1 MFISQKNFDLF
12 IKKVMKVFDSHFHI
26 INPDYP
32 LTPNNG
38 YLPDPFT
45 VADYRMSTKTI
56 DIRGGAIVSGSF
68 QAFEQEY
75 LIHALK
81 DLGKDYVG
89 VANIPLDMPQDEL
102 KRLDDAGVVAVRFN
116 VNRGG
121 SETIENV
128 GRLSNEL
135 FDKFGWHTELYINSR
150 ELSDLKHLLLSIPSF
165 SIDHLGLSKDGLDNL
180 YYWAEKGIKVKAT
193 GFGRLDFEPIKVIRE
208 LYKINPHGIMFG
220 SDLPSTRSKTP
231 FSMKDLELLTDNFS
245 EVELDKILFSNAYNF
260 YKKNAAPDGVITSH
274 PHPDQPPR

>member
-1 MFISQKNFDLF
+1 
-12 IKKVMKVFDSHFHI
+12 MKVFDSHFHI
-26 INPDYP
+26 INPNYP

-45 VADYRMSTKTI
+45 VVNYKTRTNMM
-56 DIRGGAIVSGSF
+56 DVQGGAIVSGSF

-75 LIHALK
+75 LINAVEE
-81 DLGKDYVG
+81 LGKGYVG
-89 VANIPLDMPQDEL
+89 VANIPLDMPEHEL
-102 KRLDDAGVVAVRFN
+102 KRLNDSGVVAVRFN

-121 SETIENV
+121 SEAIENV

-135 FDKFGWHTELYINSR
+135 FDKFGWHTELYINSKD
-150 ELSDLKHLLLSIPSF
+150 LSDLKLLLLSIPSF
-165 SIDHLGLSKDGLDNL
+165 SIDHLRLSCVGLDNR
-180 YYWAEKGIKVKAT
+180 YYWAEKGVRVKAT

-208 LYKINPHGIMFG
+208 LYKINPDSVMFG

-231 FSMKDLELLTDNFS
+231 FSINDFELLTDNFS

-260 YKKNAAPDGVITSH
+260 YNKKV
-274 PHPDQPPR
+274 

>member
-1 MFISQKNFDLF
+1 
-12 IKKVMKVFDSHFHI
+12 MKVFDSHFHI
-26 INPDYP
+26 INQDYP

-45 VADYRMSTKTI
+45 VADYRNSTKMI

-121 SETIENV
+121 SETIQNV

-135 FDKFGWHTELYINSR
+135 FDKFGWHT
-150 ELSDLKHLLLSIPSF
+150 
-165 SIDHLGLSKDGLDNL
+165 
-180 YYWAEKGIKVKAT
+180 
-193 GFGRLDFEPIKVIRE
+193 
-208 LYKINPHGIMFG
+208 
-220 SDLPSTRSKTP
+220 
-231 FSMKDLELLTDNFS
+231 
-245 EVELDKILFSNAYNF
+245 
-260 YKKNAAPDGVITSH
+260 
-274 PHPDQPPR
+274 